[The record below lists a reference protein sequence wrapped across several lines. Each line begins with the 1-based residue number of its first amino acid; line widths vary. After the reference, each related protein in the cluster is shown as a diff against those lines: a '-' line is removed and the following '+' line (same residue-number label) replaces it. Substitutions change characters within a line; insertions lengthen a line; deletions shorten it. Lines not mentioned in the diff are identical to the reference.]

1 MGSYGMALV
10 VAGVVGLVAGIA
22 VVAFV
27 GSMRPYGYATIG
39 IGAVLIGL
47 VALVSFSS
55 VFAAF
60 IGRTG
65 KYGVSS
71 LVMLG
76 AFTGIIIV
84 LNFISF
90 ENNSRIDVTA
100 TNQFSLATRTKDVL
114 KELAQP
120 LRATAFYVTDV
131 RQQQELLVRRAKV
144 EETFREFKARSTKFS
159 YRFIDP
165 DLKPEIAR
173 EYGITQYESVVVE
186 GLGSGLTSV
195 VRPTDAAYSQLE
207 QNLVT
212 GILVVT
218 GREQKAVYFLAGH
231 GERSVSSGASDGYG
245 TVGQGLERDN
255 YKVLSLVWNPGEE
268 SVTVPEDTAL
278 LVVAG
283 PKGELP
289 ETHARTLDLYL
300 QGKNPNG
307 SQRRGGGRMI
317 FLAEPDTPDSFRE
330 FLVRWG
336 VVVAPGYIRD
346 LDRSVP
352 GNPNTLRLATYNPL
366 APPDIIRPRGAPLG
380 VIFMPGAA
388 SLGLINDG
396 LRIPVP
402 LAATSPTS
410 YVIKDIERTD
420 PIIDAGDQSDPK
432 GPFSPAVYVQ
442 ALAPVGSPK
451 PTAQPAASDLA
462 SLVVF
467 GDADFL
473 ANNFISRGSG
483 ADLFLNSA
491 NYLLGDFALVSIRPK
506 ALVFREFNLDRNEH
520 NFVRFSS
527 WFFLPG
533 LLGLVAAMVWW
544 LRR

>member
-1 MGSYGMALV
+1 
-10 VAGVVGLVAGIA
+10 
-22 VVAFV
+22 
-27 GSMRPYGYATIG
+27 MRLYGYTTIG
-39 IGAVLIGL
+39 IGAVLVGL
-47 VALVSFSS
+47 VALISFSS

-76 AFTGIIIV
+76 AFTGIVIL
-84 LNFISF
+84 LNFVSF
-90 ENNSRIDVTA
+90 ENNRRIDVTA
-100 TNQFSLATRTKDVL
+100 TNQFSLATRTKDLL
-114 KELAQP
+114 KELDQP
-120 LRATAFYVTDV
+120 VRATAFYTTDV
-131 RQQQELLVRRAKV
+131 RQQQDLLVRRAKV

-173 EYGITQYESVVVE
+173 GYGITQFSSELVVVE
-186 GLGSGLTSV
+186 DLSSTLTSV

-231 GERSVSSGASDGYG
+231 GERSPSSAANDGYG
-245 TVGQGLERDN
+245 AVRQGLERDN
-255 YKVLSLVWNPGEE
+255 YKVLPLVWNPGEE
-268 SVTVPEDTAL
+268 SITVPEDAAL

-289 ETHARTLDLYL
+289 EAQSQTLDLYL
-300 QGKNPNG
+300 QGKNPDG
-307 SQRRGGGRMI
+307 SLRRGGGRMI
-317 FLAEPDTPDSFRE
+317 FLAEPDTPASFRA
-330 FLVRWG
+330 FLAHWG

-352 GNPNTLRLATYNPL
+352 GQPQTLRLTAINPQL
-366 APPDIIRPRGAPLG
+366 FPDVSQIPPAILNALFEITAPKGFPLE
-380 VIFMPGAA
+380 ITLMPGAA
-388 SLGLINDG
+388 PLRVVSDG
-396 LRIPVP
+396 LRLPFP
-402 LAATSPTS
+402 LAATSANS
-410 YVIKDIERTD
+410 FLINDIARID
-420 PIIDAGDQSDPK
+420 PKTDAGDQSDPK
-432 GPFSPAVYVQ
+432 GPFFPAVYVQ
-442 ALAPVGSPK
+442 SLGPVGSPP
-451 PTAQPAASDLA
+451 PTAPPGDKEVST
-462 SLVVF
+462 LVVF

-473 ANNFISRGSG
+473 ANNFINRGSG
-483 ADLFLNSA
+483 ADFFLNSA
-491 NYLLGDFALVSIRPK
+491 NYLLGDVDLVSIRPK
-506 ALVFREFNLDRNEH
+506 ALVIREFDLDRNE
-520 NFVRFSS
+520 NKFVQFSS

>member
-90 ENNSRIDVTA
+90 ENSRRIDVTA

-114 KELAQP
+114 KELEQP
-120 LRATAFYVTDV
+120 VRATAFYVTDV

-317 FLAEPDTPDSFRE
+317 FLAEPDTPASFRE

-352 GNPNTLRLATYNPL
+352 GNPNTL
-366 APPDIIRPRGAPLG
+366 
-380 VIFMPGAA
+380 
-388 SLGLINDG
+388 
-396 LRIPVP
+396 
-402 LAATSPTS
+402 
-410 YVIKDIERTD
+410 
-420 PIIDAGDQSDPK
+420 
-432 GPFSPAVYVQ
+432 
-442 ALAPVGSPK
+442 
-451 PTAQPAASDLA
+451 
-462 SLVVF
+462 
-467 GDADFL
+467 
-473 ANNFISRGSG
+473 
-483 ADLFLNSA
+483 
-491 NYLLGDFALVSIRPK
+491 
-506 ALVFREFNLDRNEH
+506 
-520 NFVRFSS
+520 
-527 WFFLPG
+527 
-533 LLGLVAAMVWW
+533 
-544 LRR
+544 